1 MAVRRSTNSIR
12 RGVVV
17 SLQRNGEA
25 WNSSQALAWWIKR
38 LADHPC
44 GWRRNVRKGKRDK
57 RGDLRAGVTASRS
70 QSPHST
76 EAGASWPQTRATQ
89 TGWREG
95 GQEGECVKDRLND
108 QQAAASVSAT
118 ARRAASDPAAAGST
132 PVGESHAWEAW
143 DWVDREVWTE
153 RMLAAL
159 VTASSKG
166 NQGKWF
172 SLIDKVWRDSTL
184 NAAWQQVRGR
194 RGAGGI
200 DGVSIAGFEA
210 QATRYLSELTEQ
222 LKTGSYRAQAVRR
235 VEIPKTGG
243 GSRAL
248 GIPTVKDRVV
258 QAAVKRV
265 IEPIFESQFGE
276 TSYGFRPG
284 RGCKDALR
292 AVDGWLRQGHTH
304 VVDADLK
311 SYFDSIPQE
320 RLLARVAEHISDGRV
335 LALIDGWLKQDIV
348 HELKRWTPTGGTP
361 QGAVLSPLLAN
372 IYLHPLDAHML
383 ARGYR
388 MVRYADDFVILCQSA
403 HEAQQAFGEVAQW
416 VSDNGLELNKDKTHV
431 GDCLQKGQG
440 FEFLGYRFEAG
451 RRLVRKKSQTKLKDA
466 IRQRTGRTR
475 SGAMREIVT
484 ELNAVLKGWYAY
496 FRHAIEGT
504 FPPLD
509 GFVRRRL
516 RALLRK
522 RDKRPSQGRCQEDT
536 RQWPNAY
543 FATLGL
549 FTMSTAR
556 RTASQSR

>member
-1 MAVRRSTNSIR
+1 MVVRRNTNSIR
-12 RGVVV
+12 RGVMV

-25 WNSSQALAWWIKR
+25 WNSSQALAWWTKR

-44 GWRRNVRKGKRDK
+44 GWRRNVGKGRRDK
-57 RGDLRAGVTASRS
+57 RGDLCAGVTACRS

-76 EAGASWPQTRATQ
+76 EAGVSRPQTWATQ
-89 TGWREG
+89 TGGREG
-95 GQEGECVKDRLND
+95 GQEGGCVKDRLND
-108 QQAAASVSAT
+108 QQTAASVPAT
-118 ARRAASDPAAAGST
+118 ARRAASDPASAGST
-132 PVGESHAWEAW
+132 PVGESHAWDAW

-166 NQGKWF
+166 NQDKWF

-184 NAAWQQVRGR
+184 NAAWQQVRSR
-194 RGAGGI
+194 RGASGI
-200 DGVSIAGFEA
+200 DGVSIAVFEA
-210 QATRYLSELTEQ
+210 QAMKYLSELAEQ

-243 GSRAL
+243 GSRPL

-265 IEPIFESQFGE
+265 IEPIFESQFCE

-292 AVDGWLRQGHTH
+292 AVDGWLRQGYTH

-320 RLLARVAEHISDGRV
+320 RLLARVGERISDGRV

-372 IYLHPLDAHML
+372 IYLHPLDEHML

-403 HEAQQAFGEVAQW
+403 QEAQQALDEVAHW
-416 VSDNGLELNKDKTHV
+416 VNANGLVLNMDKTHV

-451 RRLVRKKSQTKLKDA
+451 RRMVRKKSQMKLKDA

-475 SGAMREIVT
+475 SGAMRGIVS
-484 ELNAVLKGWYAY
+484 ELNAVLRGWYAY
-496 FRHAIEGT
+496 FRHAVVGT
-504 FPPLD
+504 FDPLD

-522 RDKRPSQGRCQEDT
+522 RDKRPGQGRCQEDT
-536 RQWPNAY
+536 RRWPNAY

-549 FTMSTAR
+549 FTMSTVR
-556 RTASQSR
+556 RSASQSR